1 MVASATD
8 DLVNVI
14 TAVAGVGLKMALVQ
28 LSGDVLDVCSADV
41 ACPIPEQTVQVDDV
55 TELLLVWVHMRKD
68 LVLTKVLTLP
78 QR

>member
-1 MVASATD
+1 MACATN

-14 TAVAGVGLKMALVQ
+14 TAVAGVGLKLALVQ
-28 LSGDVLDVCSADV
+28 LSGDVLDVCFADV
-41 ACPIPEQTVQVDDV
+41 ACPIPELTVQVNDM
-55 TELLLVWVHMRKD
+55 TELLLVWVNMRKD